1 MMALFPVSCGGCGQP
16 LSHRPQYLLCQ
27 LCLEALADNPESE
40 GGRLISG
47 IPYYAPYLYGGP
59 VEDMIWA
66 SKFRGRIDLS
76 RQLGH
81 LLMDAPQTASMIAK
95 SDLLVPV
102 PLSPI
107 RGFQRGFNQS
117 FEIARVLADRG
128 QRPIHRGW
136 RRKHRHAQHKLNRE
150 ARLTNLRGAFLRPKG
165 VENKRVFT
173 GRRYHYN
180 GLNPQARRLSH

>member
-1 MMALFPVSCGGCGQP
+1 MAAAFGRRHDGTFPVSCGGCGQP

-27 LCLEALADNPESE
+27 LCQDALADNPESE

-81 LLMDAPQTASMIAK
+81 LLMDAPHTASMIAK

-136 RRKHRHAQHKLNRE
+136 RRKTPTCSTQTESRGEAHEPSGSLSEAQRC
-150 ARLTNLRGAFLRPKG
+150 
-165 VENKRVFT
+165 
-173 GRRYHYN
+173 
-180 GLNPQARRLSH
+180 